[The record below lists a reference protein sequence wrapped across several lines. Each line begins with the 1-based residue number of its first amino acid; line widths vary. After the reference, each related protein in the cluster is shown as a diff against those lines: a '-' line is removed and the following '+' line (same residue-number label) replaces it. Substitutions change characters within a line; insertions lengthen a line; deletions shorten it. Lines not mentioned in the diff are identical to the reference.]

1 VDGFVSLE
9 VSPHLAHDSAASI
22 VEAQRLAACVD
33 RPNLFIKIPGTVA
46 GLTAIEALLY
56 EGININITLLFSVA
70 RYEAVVDAWL
80 RALERRLQAGRCI
93 DSVASVAS
101 FFLSRVDVLVDQL
114 LRHRMHSGEVRPA
127 RLLGR
132 TALANAR
139 LAYAGERALAGAG
152 TAGGQAAA
160 PALGQHQHQGQALQR
175 CDVCGAANRPAY
187 RHTMPE
193 QTITAFADHG
203 RAANTLEHGVE
214 EAHQVMNE
222 LGRLGI
228 DFAQVAAQLENE
240 GI

>member
-80 RALERRLQAGRCI
+80 PALERRLQAGRCI

-139 LAYAGERALAGAG
+139 LAYQSFRRMLASERWQVLERRGARPQRLLWASTSTKDKHYSDVMYVEPLIG
-152 TAGGQAAA
+152 PHTVTQCLSRRSLRLPITAA
-160 PALGQHQHQGQALQR
+160 PR
-175 CDVCGAANRPAY
+175 IRSSTVSRK
-187 RHTMPE
+187 R
-193 QTITAFADHG
+193 I
-203 RAANTLEHGVE
+203 R
-214 EAHQVMNE
+214 
-222 LGRLGI
+222 
-228 DFAQVAAQLENE
+228 
-240 GI
+240 